1 MAILMNNTAHLI
13 IVGGKRFIPRRP
25 MDNVDIE
32 KIKKHYP
39 EVDSMIKAGQ
49 MVVQTKAQAKVI
61 EAKEEAAEV
70 EELKAYAKA
79 HGIKTGRANTKE
91 SLMKAIKKAETE
103 ALEKKV

>member
-13 IVGGKRFIPRRP
+13 IIGGKRFIPRRP
-25 MDNVDIE
+25 VDNVDLD
-32 KIKKHYP
+32 KIKKQYP

-49 MVVQTKAQAKVI
+49 MLVKTKAQAKVI

-91 SLMKAIKKAETE
+91 GLLKAIKKAETE